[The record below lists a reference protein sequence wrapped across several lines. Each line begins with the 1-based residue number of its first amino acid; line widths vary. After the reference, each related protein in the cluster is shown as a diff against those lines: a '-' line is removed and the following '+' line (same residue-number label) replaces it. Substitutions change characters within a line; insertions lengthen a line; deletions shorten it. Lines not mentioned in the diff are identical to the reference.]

1 MMYDEIEAEDI
12 WDEAIS
18 LIYRGRAHVIAI
30 LLEKWDESTKKEQR
44 AIYKKLLHQLPMG
57 PLK

>member
-1 MMYDEIEAEDI
+1 MMFEEIESEDR
-12 WDEAIS
+12 WGEATY
-18 LIYRGRAHVIAI
+18 LIYRGRANIIHM
-30 LLEKWDESTKKEQR
+30 LLEKWDESSPKEQR